1 MAMRPRTVCGWLLA
15 LSGVIALQHDAATQG
30 RTRPAYQADPWWPRP
45 FQDQSWVL
53 GSITGVTVDAQN
65 HLWVVHRGGDS
76 LENNEKGMMLTPPSA
91 TPLLSRRAV
100 RPRTRSEGRARL
112 ELGRTGHG
120 LRLAA
125 VAGQPHR

>member
-1 MAMRPRTVCGWLLA
+1 MALRPRTVGVWLLA

-30 RTRPAYQADPWWPRP
+30 RAPNYQADPWWPRP

-65 HLWVVHRGGDS
+65 HVWVVHRGGDS

-91 TPLLSRRAV
+91 GLCCQRRAV
-100 RPRTRSEGRARL
+100 RARIRSEGRARL